1 MDAIIAKYKAKIL
14 QRLDQEEP
22 LSDEDLLAIND
33 AIRVLARFEKPSE
46 KADAAAAA
54 PYSPDKK
61 KENSRECT
69 LSIKVSDNNSKQNQ
83 DEMESRLRSVLSISN
98 GNTDYV

>member
-22 LSDEDLLAIND
+22 LSGEDLLAIND

-46 KADAAAAA
+46 KADAA
-54 PYSPDKK
+54 
-61 KENSRECT
+61 
-69 LSIKVSDNNSKQNQ
+69 
-83 DEMESRLRSVLSISN
+83 
-98 GNTDYV
+98 TDPGA

>member
-1 MDAIIAKYKAKIL
+1 MDTIIAKYKAKIL

-46 KADAAAAA
+46 KAATAAAAH
-54 PYSPDKK
+54 P
-61 KENSRECT
+61 
-69 LSIKVSDNNSKQNQ
+69 SDAE
-83 DEMESRLRSVLSISN
+83 DFPF
-98 GNTDYV
+98 

>member
-54 PYSPDKK
+54 HPSDS
-61 KENSRECT
+61 E
-69 LSIKVSDNNSKQNQ
+69 IK
-83 DEMESRLRSVLSISN
+83 
-98 GNTDYV
+98 